1 MTSEDGEEKAATKAE
16 RQQARLER
24 QAKRA
29 DKQTKTTTNTGP
41 DKHMRLCFLE
51 TIEVKKTPEGF
62 QVYLSSSEGRRSFT
76 IPRTDAAA
84 MLRDLEAAI
93 PVMRA
98 LL

>member
-1 MTSEDGEEKAATKAE
+1 MTSEDGEEKAASKAE

-29 DKQTKTTTNTGP
+29 DKQSKTTNSGP
-41 DKHMRLCFLE
+41 DKNVRLCFLE

-62 QVYLSSSEGRRSFT
+62 QVFLSSSEGRRSFA
-76 IPRTDAAA
+76 IPRADAAA
-84 MLRDLEAAI
+84 ILRDLEAAI

-98 LL
+98 HP